1 MKEVSIIIPAYNAEK
16 YIKECIESILSQTYE
31 NIQIIIVNDGST
43 DSTLKIC
50 ESFNDKRL
58 NIINQ
63 ANKGVSSARNAGKS
77 EATGDY
83 IIFVD
88 ADDTLN
94 KNMIE
99 TLVYTLEFN
108 NADISICGYKKIF
121 SNNNFINEKIE
132 NEEKIYDNDEAIY
145 AFLEGKY
152 FGIGLWDKLI
162 KREIVEKVD
171 FEDGRKINED
181 KFYLFNVLLHA
192 KKVYVNN
199 LGLYNYMQREQ
210 SVTKGKFGE
219 KNLDIIYF
227 SDKIKEIIEK
237 QYPRFEEINL
247 ENYIRDNIYV
257 YRNIARNYNKND
269 YIYKYADEIRE
280 KLRKLKNNK
289 NSYKKYNKIEL
300 LLICNFPI
308 IYKSFLRIFDIF
320 IRNRRQR

>member
-16 YIKECIESILSQTYE
+16 YIKECIESILCQTYE

-43 DSTLKIC
+43 DSTVKIC

-63 ANKGVSSARNAGKS
+63 ANKGVSSARNAGKR

-94 KNMIE
+94 ENMIE
-99 TLVYTLEFN
+99 TLVYTLECN

-132 NEEKIYDNDEAIY
+132 NEEKIYDNDKAIY
-145 AFLEGKY
+145 SFLEGKY

-181 KFYLFNVLLHA
+181 KFYLFNVLLYA

-227 SDKIKEIIEK
+227 SDKIKEIIER
-237 QYPRFEEINL
+237 QYPKFKEIDL

-257 YRNIARNYNKND
+257 YRNIVRNYNKND

-289 NSYKKYNKIEL
+289 NNYKKYNKIEL
-300 LLICNFPI
+300 LLICSFPI
-308 IYKSFLRIFDIF
+308 IYKTFLKIFDIF

>member
-1 MKEVSIIIPAYNAEK
+1 MKKVSIIIPAYNAEK
-16 YIKECIESILSQTYE
+16 YIKECIESIMHQTYE

-43 DSTLKIC
+43 DNTVKIC

-58 NIINQ
+58 NIISQ
-63 ANKGVSSARNAGKS
+63 ANKGVSSARNAGKK

-83 IIFVD
+83 IIFID
-88 ADDTLN
+88 ADDTLD

-99 TLVYTLEFN
+99 TLVYTLEYS

-121 SNNNFINEKIE
+121 SNNDSINEKIE
-132 NEEKIYDNDEAIY
+132 DEEKIYDNDEAIY

-162 KREIVEKVD
+162 KREIIEKVD

-181 KFYLFNVLLHA
+181 KFYLFNVLLHS

-210 SVTKGKFGE
+210 SVTKEKFGE

-227 SDKIKEIIEK
+227 SDKIKETIEK
-237 QYPRFEEINL
+237 KYPKFKEINL

-257 YRNIARNYNKND
+257 YRNIVRNYNKND
-269 YIYKYADEIRE
+269 NIYINADDIRE
-280 KLRKLKNNK
+280 KLKKFKNNK

-300 LLICNFPI
+300 LLICSFPT
-308 IYKSFLRIFDIF
+308 IYKSFLKIFDMF
-320 IRNRRQR
+320 IRSRR